1 MMAVEDFFKN
11 NTGKGIA
18 IGIAAAILAPA
29 ILPVVVQAARPL
41 ARAAIKSGLLFL
53 NKSRETVA
61 EMGEVVED
69 LVAEARA
76 EIDEERTKANS
87 ATGATED
94 IIEDSVDIAEAE
106 SEIVSKKTISPSS

>member
-1 MMAVEDFFKN
+1 M
-11 NTGKGIA
+11 
-18 IGIAAAILAPA
+18 
-29 ILPVVVQAARPL
+29 VVQAARPL

-87 ATGATED
+87 ATVATED

-106 SEIVSKKTISPSS
+106 SEVVSKKTISPSS